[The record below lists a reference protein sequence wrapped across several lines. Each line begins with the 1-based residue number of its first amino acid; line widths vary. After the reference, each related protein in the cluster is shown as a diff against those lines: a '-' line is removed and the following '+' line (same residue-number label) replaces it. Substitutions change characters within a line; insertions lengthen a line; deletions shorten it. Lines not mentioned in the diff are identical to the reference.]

1 MKNISKKEKTV
12 LDNLIEIELRHK
24 KWDEDDN
31 KKASVKTKANT
42 CRKIDMKD
50 IFEVKGSNEKWDKE
64 SSAATKKIGVK
75 NIKKTVRTFIKGKEV
90 KNNDVPSG
98 QTEFEKKK
106 NIENLNNIFDNVDN
120 EYSVFKQIKKLASK
134 DKKEIQKIILNI
146 DISKIDKNVDLTLN
160 IF

>member
-64 SSAATKKIGVK
+64 SAAATKKIGVK
-75 NIKKTVRTFIKGKEV
+75 NIKKTVTTFIKG
-90 KNNDVPSG
+90 
-98 QTEFEKKK
+98 
-106 NIENLNNIFDNVDN
+106 
-120 EYSVFKQIKKLASK
+120 FKLK
-134 DKKEIQKIILNI
+134 LNI
-146 DISKIDKNVDLTLN
+146 
-160 IF
+160 